1 MKTQV
6 QIQIGSA
13 ACRGKTSTALGML
26 SSAMK
31 QKNTSTYFVTDEMEN
46 AVVID
51 RLAKSGAFNGAHNLP
66 IILANGGY
74 SNLVNSLDEVAL
86 YLSNEHEDTHS
97 YIVIDAVTLP
107 PELKVEYINKFTELL
122 KDRSYTIVTTVNVYR
137 EAPVDVATIVATAN
151 PVKFENGNI

>member
-1 MKTQV
+1 MKQV
-6 QIQIGSA
+6 HIQIDSTIG
-13 ACRGKTSTALGML
+13 RGKTTTALDML

-31 QKNTSTYFVTDEMEN
+31 QKNTSTYFVADEMEN

-51 RLAKSGAFNGAHNLP
+51 RLAKSGAFNEAYNLP

-137 EAPVDVATIVATAN
+137 ENPVDVATIVATAN
-151 PVKFENGNI
+151 PVKFAYGNV